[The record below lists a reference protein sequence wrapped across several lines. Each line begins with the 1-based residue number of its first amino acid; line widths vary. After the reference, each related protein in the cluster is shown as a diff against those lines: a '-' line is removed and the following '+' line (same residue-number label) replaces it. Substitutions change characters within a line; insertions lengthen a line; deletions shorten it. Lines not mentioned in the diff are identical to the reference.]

1 MMGNNENDY
10 FYKIVLAYEIPYNVL
25 DSNDPDVVSVRENL
39 YENLTKMVPEPRY
52 DKFSTKLCLYQ
63 RKDTFNYIV
72 EYTAFFMSTVGLPM
86 EEYVEAEKLKEK
98 VKTELET
105 FFNSLDCEF
114 KQLTL
119 KILL

>member
-63 RKDTFNYIV
+63 KR
-72 EYTAFFMSTVGLPM
+72 
-86 EEYVEAEKLKEK
+86 YV
-98 VKTELET
+98 
-105 FFNSLDCEF
+105 
-114 KQLTL
+114 
-119 KILL
+119 

>member
-52 DKFSTKLCLYQ
+52 DKFSTKLCLHQ

-98 VKTELET
+98 VKIELET

>member
-1 MMGNNENDY
+1 
-10 FYKIVLAYEIPYNVL
+10 
-25 DSNDPDVVSVRENL
+25 
-39 YENLTKMVPEPRY
+39 
-52 DKFSTKLCLYQ
+52 
-63 RKDTFNYIV
+63 
-72 EYTAFFMSTVGLPM
+72 M